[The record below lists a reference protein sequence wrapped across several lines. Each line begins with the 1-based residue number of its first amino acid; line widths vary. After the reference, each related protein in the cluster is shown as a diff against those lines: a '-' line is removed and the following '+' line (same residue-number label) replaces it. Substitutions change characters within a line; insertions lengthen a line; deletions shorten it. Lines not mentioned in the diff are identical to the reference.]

1 MRAKPVRLQCFGRFG
16 RVILNCSDI
25 PVASLRQWAPIE
37 VRFIELAQVDRFTA
51 QWAICLEA
59 IILFLKIGQARI
71 TATCLFAVTLI
82 FSAGGFVL

>member
-1 MRAKPVRLQCFGRFG
+1 MRAKPVWLQCFGRLG

-37 VRFIELAQVDRFTA
+37 VRFIELAQVDRFTT
-51 QWAICLEA
+51 QWAICLKA
-59 IILFLKIGQARI
+59 IILFLEIGKARI

-82 FSAGGFVL
+82 FSAGGFIL